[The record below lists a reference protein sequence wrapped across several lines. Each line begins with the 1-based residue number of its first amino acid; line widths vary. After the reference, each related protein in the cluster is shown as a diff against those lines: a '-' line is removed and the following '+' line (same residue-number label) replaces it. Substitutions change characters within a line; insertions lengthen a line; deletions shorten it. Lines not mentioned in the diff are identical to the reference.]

1 MIAILRRLARADTR
15 APAAARELANCASCV
30 HFDNRPGAVE
40 AALPGL
46 RSFGSA
52 ESAVRTADGVCE
64 VSGRYLSATRSCG
77 QHAPRGG

>member
-1 MIAILRRLARADTR
+1 MIAILQRLARADAL
-15 APAAARELANCASCV
+15 APAGARCATCV
-30 HFDNRPGAVE
+30 HFDNRPAAIE

-64 VSGRYLSATRSCG
+64 VSGRYLSAARWCAEHATRLD
-77 QHAPRGG
+77 